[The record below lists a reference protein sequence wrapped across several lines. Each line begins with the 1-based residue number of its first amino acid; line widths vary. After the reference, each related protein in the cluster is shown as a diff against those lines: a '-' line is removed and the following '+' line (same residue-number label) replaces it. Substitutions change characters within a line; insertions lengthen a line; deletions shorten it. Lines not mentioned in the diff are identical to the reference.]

1 MDIEFEKVYNQ
12 TIDTIHNNDDLYTNL
27 MMKED
32 KVIDMVNRV
41 IDQKQKET
49 AEANFQDAS
58 IKTIVYRVFTVI
70 FGVMNDIMALK
81 PVSVIFRRSRILYIG
96 IFTVFVS
103 LCFILLYKIDK

>member
-1 MDIEFEKVYNQ
+1 MDVEFENVYNQ

-27 MMKED
+27 MIKED

-49 AEANFQDAS
+49 EESSFQDAS
-58 IKTIVYRVFTVI
+58 LKIIVYRVFTVM
-70 FGVMNDIMALK
+70 FGIMNDIMALK
-81 PVSVIFRRSRILYIG
+81 PVSVIFRRTRILYIG
-96 IFTVFVS
+96 IFIAFVS